1 MADMPRPRPP
11 HLQRQVS
18 RHGKVAWYVRID
30 RGPKIRIH
38 GIYGSAEFMVAY
50 DAAIRGDRPKGAGA
64 PAAQGT
70 LQWLVD
76 LYRKSEAWNTD
87 LSASTR
93 SRRGAHLDAMCKTG
107 GSAQLGSIDRQAIIE
122 GRDRR
127 SAHPSQARQFVQT
140 ARSLFSWALLH
151 NHVTADP
158 TQLVKIKR
166 SKSKGHIPWEES
178 DIIRYEQRWPRGT
191 RQRVMLDVYAY
202 TGLRRGDAAVVGRQ
216 HVRDGIITLD
226 TEKNGMR
233 VTIPIL
239 PMLQATLDAGPVG
252 DLAFISKKG
261 GAPLTKKT
269 LGNAFREACKAA
281 GIFGKSAH
289 GLRKAA
295 ATRAANNGATEAELE
310 AIFGWSGGQMAALYT
325 RSADRKKLAAGAMDK
340 LSRANETGTAM
351 LPPVQKVVAKNRK
364 YQ

>member
-1 MADMPRPRPP
+1 MSDMPRPRPP
-11 HLQRQVS
+11 YLQRRVT
-18 RHGKVAWYVRID
+18 RHGKIAWYVRVG
-30 RGPKIRIH
+30 RGPLIPVK
-38 GIYGSAEFMVAY
+38 GVYGSPEFMAAY
-50 DAAIRGDRPKGAGA
+50 DDAVRGIKPKA
-64 PAAQGT
+64 PGVAREGT

-76 LYRKSEAWNTD
+76 LYRRSEAWNHE
-87 LSASTR
+87 LSAGTR

-107 GSAQLGSIDRQAIIE
+107 GSAQLSSIDRQAIIE

-216 HVRDGIITLD
+216 HVRDGDITLD
-226 TEKNGMR
+226 TEKNGTR

-281 GIFGKSAH
+281 GIIGKSAH

-295 ATRAANNGATEAELE
+295 ATRAANNGATVAELD
-310 AIFGWSGGQMAALYT
+310 AIFGWQGGQMAALYT
-325 RSADRKKLAAGAMDK
+325 RSADRQKLAAGAIDK
-340 LSRANETGTAM
+340 LARNETGTSM
-351 LPPVQKVVAKNRK
+351 LPPVQKVVARERK
-364 YQ
+364 SK